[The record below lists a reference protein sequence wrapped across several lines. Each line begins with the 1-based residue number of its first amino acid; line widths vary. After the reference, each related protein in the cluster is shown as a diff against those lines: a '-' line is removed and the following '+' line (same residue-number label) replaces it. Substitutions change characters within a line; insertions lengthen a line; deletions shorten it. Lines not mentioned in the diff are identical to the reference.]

1 MPIGLNK
8 HNSFKSDFIY
18 IQGGN
23 NVNTSSWGA
32 NQPPQQWDQPSGS
45 NASVN
50 VNAGNANVG
59 QNANMWPTTSA
70 NQGRC
75 PLL

>member
-1 MPIGLNK
+1 MYAIILPIDLNK
-8 HNSFKSDFIY
+8 HSFKFDCVHT
-18 IQGGN
+18 QGGS

-50 VNAGNANVG
+50 VNAANANVG
-59 QNANMWPTTSA
+59 QNANMWPPAGA
-70 NQGRC
+70 NPGR
-75 PLL
+75 